1 MLLFDLSVPIE
12 VIARTR
18 LPSGTSAYRVRI
30 CADKPEIDAGTFTLK
45 ARGVWPS
52 SPPRTR

>member
-1 MLLFDLSVPIE
+1 VLLFDLSVPIE